1 MKILT
6 NKNVKSLFQTI
17 LIYVLTFLGASVSV
31 LHIAGEH
38 AAICVLITALV
49 MSAAVF
55 AACYRYFV
63 KQDQLLEYAAA
74 QIADYISGNRSA
86 RIACNE
92 EGELYRLFHEIN
104 SLAAILGAHAE
115 NEAKSKNFLQN
126 TISDISHQLKT
137 PLAALNIYNGIIQ
150 EEAEEL
156 PTIRDFTMR
165 CEQELD
171 RIETLVQ
178 SLLKIA
184 KFDAGTIIMDKR
196 QENVSELMEAVQAHF
211 AFRAAQEN
219 KEICLSG
226 DEDVTLLCDRG
237 WLLEALDNLVK
248 NALDHTKAGDIVRLQ
263 WKCLPSVLQITVKD
277 NGSGIHPEDC
287 YHIFKRF
294 YRSRFSKDTQGIG
307 LGLPLAKAIIE
318 AHNGT
323 IEADS
328 DLGVGTTFVVN
339 ILLTN
344 DKLSSL
350 PI

>member
-6 NKNVKSLFQTI
+6 NKNIKSLFETI
-17 LIYVLTFLGASVSV
+17 LLCVLTFLFVSV
-31 LHIAGEH
+31 AILHITKEH
-38 AAICVLITALV
+38 AAVSILITALI
-49 MSAAVF
+49 MAAAIF
-55 AACYRYFV
+55 AACCQYFI
-63 KQDQLLEYAAA
+63 KQDKLLEAAAA
-74 QIADYISGNRSA
+74 QITDYISGNRSA

-115 NEAKSKNFLQN
+115 NEAKSKTFLQN

-137 PLAALNIYNGIIQ
+137 PLAALGIYNGIIQ
-150 EEAEEL
+150 EEAEAL

-184 KFDAGTIIMDKR
+184 KFDADAIIMNKQ
-196 QENVSELMEAVQAHF
+196 QENVSELMETVQVHF

-219 KEICLSG
+219 KEILLSG
-226 DEDVTLLCDRG
+226 DENTTLLCDRS
-237 WLLEALDNLVK
+237 WLIEALDNLVK
-248 NALDHTKAGDIVRLQ
+248 NALDHTKAGDSVHLQ
-263 WKCLPSVLQITVKD
+263 WKRLPSVLQITVKD
-277 NGSGIHPEDC
+277 NGCGIHPEDQ

-328 DLGVGTTFVVN
+328 NLGVGTVFVIN
-339 ILLTN
+339 ILITEQT
-344 DKLSSL
+344 
-350 PI
+350 

>member
-6 NKNVKSLFQTI
+6 NKTIKSLLETI
-17 LIYVLTFLGASVSV
+17 LLCVLMFLFVSITT
-31 LHIAGEH
+31 LYIIKEQ
-38 AAICVLITALV
+38 AAVCILITALI
-49 MSAAVF
+49 MAAAIL
-55 AACYRYFV
+55 AACCQYFI
-63 KQDQLLEYAAA
+63 KQDKLLEAATA
-74 QIADYISGNRSA
+74 QITDYISGNRSA

-115 NEAKSKNFLQN
+115 NEAKSKTFLQN

-137 PLAALNIYNGIIQ
+137 PLAALGVYNGIIQ
-150 EEAEEL
+150 EEAETL

-184 KFDAGTIIMDKR
+184 KFDAGAIIMNKQ
-196 QENVSELMEAVQAHF
+196 QENVSELMETVQAHF

-219 KEICLSG
+219 KEILLSG
-226 DEDVTLLCDRG
+226 DENTTLLCDRS
-237 WLLEALDNLVK
+237 WLMEALGNLVK
-248 NALDHTKAGDIVRLQ
+248 NALDHTKAGDSVHLQ
-263 WKCLPSVLQITVKD
+263 WNRLPSVLRITVKD
-277 NGSGIHPEDC
+277 NGSGIHPEDQ

-328 DLGVGTTFVVN
+328 DLGVGTVFVIN
-339 ILLTN
+339 ILITEQT
-344 DKLSSL
+344 
-350 PI
+350 